1 MKSKEKILIIGN
13 SHHRIS
19 MGEAKPIEEGAL
31 HATVTCSAVAMR
43 N

>member
-1 MKSKEKILIIGN
+1 MKRKNCIIGN

-19 MGEAKPIEEGAL
+19 MGEAKQIEGAL
-31 HATVTCSAVAMR
+31 HAIVTCFAVAMR